1 MADAISKVNFVL
13 GKSTSYSGSSTGQTA
28 SVSIGNAQENEI
40 SVTPAVASSV
50 QQSVAAAVAE
60 SPIVSNEAERVRIE
74 TESAAINKSQAQA
87 ELVRSADRDK
97 QQQVSAID
105 ASTKTDARQYV
116 GGTSH
121 STTNIITPSSSK
133 NDLDYYFAH

>member
-1 MADAISKVNFVL
+1 
-13 GKSTSYSGSSTGQTA
+13 
-28 SVSIGNAQENEI
+28 
-40 SVTPAVASSV
+40 V

-121 STTNIITPSSSK
+121 STTNIITHSSSK